1 MLEVVDEDLVLEHMK
16 ILVIGS
22 GGREHALIWALRRT
36 TTQPLEIFC
45 APGNAGIAQLAECV
59 PISVGDLAALAA
71 FSEKS
76 GIDLNIV
83 GPEAPLAAG
92 IVDEFEARG
101 LRIVGP
107 GRSAARLESSKAFA
121 KDFMRRHKIP
131 TAQYRIASSADEA
144 LNILRSGEFG
154 GEEAPVVVKADG
166 LAAGKGV
173 IVSSSR
179 AEAIKAIEDLVGGAV
194 SAEATRRII
203 IEEALIGR
211 EVSLLLFS
219 DGRDFRL
226 MPAARDHKRVGENDT
241 GPNTGGMGSITD
253 SAILDGAMREHL
265 VRTVVEPTLRGA
277 REEGLP
283 FRGVLFIGLMLTADG
298 PRVLEYNVRFGD
310 PETQAILVRLKSD
323 LAGIFQAIAE
333 TRLGELEINWSNDS
347 SACVVLAARGYPAR
361 PEVGSVIDGLAL
373 SDQSEEVAVF
383 HAATSRGLSGEWLT
397 AGGRVLGVTATGPTL
412 EVALSRCYEAVG
424 NIHWEGMH
432 YRRDIGRSATPG
444 T

>member
-1 MLEVVDEDLVLEHMK
+1 MR

-22 GGREHALIWALRRT
+22 GGREHALVWALRKT
-36 TTQPLEIFC
+36 TTRPLEVFC

-59 PISVGDLAALAA
+59 AISVDDFAGLAA
-71 FSEKS
+71 FAEESA
-76 GIDLNIV
+76 IDLNIV

-107 GRSAARLESSKAFA
+107 GKEAAQLESSKAFA
-121 KDFMRRHKIP
+121 KDFMSRHRIP
-131 TAQYRIASSADEA
+131 TAAYRIASSADEA
-144 LNILRSGEFG
+144 LSVLRSGEFG
-154 GEEAPVVVKADG
+154 SEESPVVVKADG

-173 IVSSSR
+173 IVASSR
-179 AEAIKAIEDLVGGAV
+179 TEAIKGIEDLLSGGL
-194 SAEATRRII
+194 SSEATRRII

-253 SAILDGAMREHL
+253 SAVLDEAMREHI
-265 VRTVVEPTLRGA
+265 VHAVVEPTLRGA

-283 FRGVLFIGLMLTADG
+283 FRGVLFIGLMLTKDG

-323 LAGIFQAIAE
+323 LVEIFEAISE
-333 TRLGELEINWSNDS
+333 KRLGELEIKWSDDS
-347 SACVVLAARGYPAR
+347 SACVVLASRGYPAR
-361 PEVGSVIDGLAL
+361 PEIGSVIEGLAL
-373 SDQSEEVAVF
+373 AKESEHIAVF
-383 HAATSRGLSGEWLT
+383 HAATLRGPNGDWRT
-397 AGGRVLGVTATGPTL
+397 AGGRVLGVTATGENL
-412 EVALSRCYEAVG
+412 VVALSRCYRAVAG
-424 NIHWEGMH
+424 IHWDGMH
-432 YRRDIGRSATPG
+432 YRRDIGQPEARPQAPAR
-444 T
+444 